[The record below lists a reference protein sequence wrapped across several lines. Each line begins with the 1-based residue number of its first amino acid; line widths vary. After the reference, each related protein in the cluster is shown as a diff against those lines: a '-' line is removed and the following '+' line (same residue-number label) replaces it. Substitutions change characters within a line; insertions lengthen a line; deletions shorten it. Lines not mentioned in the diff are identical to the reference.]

1 MAKAGKVV
9 KWFLIVIG
17 LVLVLIIGLLIAI
30 PYFYKDE
37 ILDQAKLFA
46 NEQINADLDFD
57 NDQVSLS
64 LLWTFPDFSF
74 SIGDL
79 SVTGKEE
86 FEGKKLAEIGNF
98 YFTLNLMEAYNGIY
112 KINGVTL
119 SDANLYVKV
128 LRNGKA
134 NYDIMKPSDATTEDP
149 TTVEETTD
157 NSEMELTIKYWEI
170 ENTNLIYDDRT
181 AEMYV
186 EAKNLNHSGS
196 GDFTTSIFD
205 LETETTIEALT
216 VAMGKV
222 SYLRKANVKVDFNA
236 NVDLNKKVYKI
247 KDNSFRLNDLVL
259 KLDGEVAQPTADDIK
274 VDLKFNAPN
283 TAFSE
288 VLSMIPA
295 AYTKDFGS
303 VKTKGDF
310 KFNGNVKGIYNAKK
324 ETLPAFAVNLEVKD
338 AEFQYPD
345 LPLPV
350 KDINTKVAIKSPSSD
365 LDKLTVDV
373 SQFHVNISANPFDA
387 MLKLSTPISDP
398 DIEAKIDGT
407 INLTELSKAF
417 PMEGVSKLSGIIKAN
432 LETKTKMSYVD
443 KQQYDKID
451 MKGLLMISAM
461 NYEAIDLPPVKINTM
476 AMNFTPNN
484 VDLQAFDLKIGKSD
498 IKASGK
504 LDNILTYFSR
514 DKIMRGDLK
523 VVSNVLDLNEIMN
536 AGGTTDP
543 SAEDKAAET
552 KPEDKTVATGMQ
564 DTTTAAELPM
574 FDGFEFG
581 MDVDFKNV
589 KYDVYDVKNF
599 VAKGSFSP
607 AKAVLKDMSLVIG
620 KVDLRAK
627 GTVENIYGYLFSN
640 EIINGELTLYSNY
653 MNLNQFMSE
662 DGAAVEKEAE
672 IKEVPEDLSQVENDL
687 EPMQIPGNINF
698 TLNAI
703 FKTLI
708 YDTYNLKNVQAE
720 AHVHDHILDINALR
734 ADAFGGAMAMHGK
747 YDTQD
752 PENPKFKFGYDASQL
767 DIQTIAK
774 EVGLSKRFL
783 PILASV
789 YGQFNSKFEIDGILD
804 ENLYPDLASLTA
816 KGILK
821 TFNTTVKNNKG
832 LNELSSKL
840 NVKDLSTLNLG
851 NTTNFFTIE
860 DGRLK
865 IDPASYAVKG
875 MDVILG
881 GSHGLDNSMDYDMKL
896 RIPRSLL
903 AGNAVGAAANNAV
916 SAGLGALGPQ
926 AEKLGIKLEDSE
938 FLNLNVGIGGTVSK
952 PKFDI
957 KLLGAS
963 GKDGKGLAGQAVDA
977 MKEEAQKVKDEI
989 EAKVKSEADRI
1000 RTEAEAKLKAE
1011 QERLKKEAE
1020 AKAKQ
1025 LAQQAIKDPGSVV
1038 DSLKKID
1045 PSKIIK
1051 DPGSI
1056 LKDPKGLGGILGGD
1070 KKEDDKKDDGKAT
1083 NPFGKFKNPFGPK

>member
-1 MAKAGKVV
+1 MAKAGKTVKGILTVV
-9 KWFLIVIG
+9 GVL
-17 LVLVLIIGLLIAI
+17 LVVMIGLLITI
-30 PYFYKDE
+30 PYFFKDE
-37 ILDQAKLFA
+37 ILDQAKTFA
-46 NEQINADLDFD
+46 NEQINAELDFD

-74 SIGDL
+74 SISDL

-98 YFTLNLMEAYNGIY
+98 YFTLNLMDAYNEIY
-112 KINGVTL
+112 TINGITL

-134 NYDIMKPSDATTEDP
+134 NYDIMKPSDAPAEEP
-149 TTVEETTD
+149 TAVEEPSGSSD
-157 NSEMELTIKYWEI
+157 MKLKIKYWEI

-181 AEMYV
+181 SEMYV
-186 EAKNLNHSGS
+186 EAKNFNHSGR
-196 GDFTTSIFD
+196 GDFSTSIFD
-205 LETETTIEALT
+205 LETETSIEALT
-216 VAMGKV
+216 LAMGKV
-222 SYLRKANVKVDFNA
+222 SYLKRANIKIDFNA
-236 NVDLNKKVYKI
+236 NIDRDKKVYKI

-259 KLDGEVAQPTADDIK
+259 KLDGEVAQPTADDLK
-274 VDLKFNAPN
+274 LDLKFNAPN

-295 AYTKDFGS
+295 AYTSDFGS

-310 KFNGNVKGIYNAKK
+310 KFNGYAKGIYNSKK
-324 ETLPAFAVNLEVKD
+324 ETLPAFALNLEVKD
-338 AEFQYPD
+338 AEFKYPD

-350 KDINTKVAIKSPSSD
+350 EDINTKISVKSASSD
-365 LDKLTVDV
+365 LDKVVVDV
-373 SQFHVNISANPFDA
+373 SQFHVKIGLNPFDA
-387 MLKLSTPISDP
+387 MLKLKTPISDP
-398 DIEAKIDGT
+398 YIEAKLDGT
-407 INLTELSKAF
+407 INLKELSKAF
-417 PMEGVSKLSGIIKAN
+417 PMEGVSALSGVVKAN
-432 LETKTKMSYVD
+432 LETKTRMSYVNN
-443 KQQYDKID
+443 KEYDKVE
-451 MKGLLMISAM
+451 MKGLLMISNM
-461 NYEAIDLPPVKINTM
+461 NYVSESLPPVKINRM

-484 VDLQAFDLKIGKSD
+484 VDLQNFDLKIGKSD

-523 VVSNVLDLNEIMN
+523 VVSNLLDLNEIMN
-536 AGGTTDP
+536 AGGTDSDDTAGETNPEDP
-543 SAEDKAAET
+543 S
-552 KPEDKTVATGMQ
+552 VATGMQ
-564 DTTTAAELPM
+564 DTTMAEELPI

-581 MDVDFKNV
+581 MDIDFKNV
-589 KYDVYDVKNF
+589 KYDVHEIKDF
-599 VAKGSFSP
+599 AAKGSFSP
-607 AKAVLKDMSLVIG
+607 AKAVLSDLSLVMG

-627 GTVENIYGYLFSN
+627 GTVENIYGYLFGN

-653 MNLNQFMSE
+653 MNLNQFMSD
-662 DGAAVEKEAE
+662 DGAAVEKAAE
-672 IKEVPEDLSQVENDL
+672 IEEVPDDLSQVENDL

-698 TLNAI
+698 TLYTT

-734 ADAFGGAMAMHGK
+734 ADAFGGAMAMTGK

-752 PENPKFKFGYDASQL
+752 PKNPKFKFAYDASKL

-783 PILASV
+783 PILESV
-789 YGQFNSKFEIDGILD
+789 YGKFNSEFEIDGILD

-821 TFNTTVKNNKG
+821 TFNTTIKNNKG
-832 LNELSSKL
+832 LNQLSSKL
-840 NVKDLSTLNLG
+840 NAKTLSTLDLG
-851 NTTNFFTIE
+851 NTTNFFTIK
-860 DGRLK
+860 DGRLN
-865 IDPASYAVKG
+865 IDPATYAVKG

-881 GSHGLDNSMDYDMKL
+881 GSHGLDNSMDYDMKM

-903 AGNAVGAAANNAV
+903 AGNAVGAAANNAL
-916 SAGLGALGPQ
+916 SAGMGLLGPQ
-926 AEKLGIKLEDSE
+926 ADKLGIKLEDSE
-938 FLNLNVGIGGTVSK
+938 FLNLDVGIGGTVAK
-952 PKFDI
+952 PKFNI

-963 GKDGKGLAGQAVDA
+963 DKDGKGLAGQAVDA
-977 MKEEAQKVKDEI
+977 IKQEAQKVKDEA
-989 EAKVKSEADRI
+989 EAKIKAEANRI
-1000 RTEAEAKLKAE
+1000 RGEAEAKLKAE
-1011 QERLKKEAE
+1011 QDRLKKEAE

-1025 LAQQAIKDPGSVV
+1025 LAQQAVSNPGSVV
-1038 DSLKKID
+1038 DSLKNID
-1045 PSKIIK
+1045 PNKIVK

-1056 LKDPKGLGGILGGD
+1056 LNNPNGLGGILGGD
-1070 KKEDDKKDDGKAT
+1070 KGKDDGKKGDDKKK